1 MNRLHTFDELV
12 AQLSIE
18 ERLSLLE
25 KIRASSKMISLEPL
39 YLQKDA
45 EVQGVSFE
53 EQYKRQP
60 WLIRI
65 LYRIIGLFTSRAAA
79 KVFEDRRVLLM
90 AKSVEAGTLG
100 VFDYRQNHLQG
111 GFFVSLAG
119 LKQAA
124 RFFFNVLDTSTGKDR
139 GEFYAILGSL
149 EMGDIH
155 LRLQNECGPRAILA
169 SNPNIPPSDLR
180 HAVMQAMDEALQSI
194 PDLKR
199 GLMYHHARSLGYLK
213 DLSCFLFD
221 RFILAFEDSTGGRVC
236 RISATVKEL
245 MINLDRILFSLRDP
259 PLPSL
264 FEALFIYELGIK
276 VGEPG
281 FKMDRELESLL
292 DRAEKTL
299 ATIRNF
305 NSGVP
310 LTRMIRCITRNLDYF
325 PTQASGGED
334 WFQIYRGYWKRRLE
348 AELAEYFAQKK
359 HQDIV
364 NSLEDFFGTRLE
376 PLTYVASERNL
387 DGFPLPEAFTLS
399 FLNAFNFILDGKI
412 NSVLQP
418 VVLEGEFTRREDKMG
433 ITEAYNNIIHVA
445 RQIRLLDS
453 KLSSTGEYG
462 KRYMQAKQEPEA
474 LPVKRR
480 KMQIIQNDASRE
492 AWGIIDRSREGMK
505 KIGAMLEVISSRDLC
520 IEHGRIS
527 NFDKLAGKRPAV
539 FTRNVKE
546 AVRSLKQTL
555 KVLNDISEDS
565 KSA

>member
-1 MNRLHTFDELV
+1 MFRHHTFDKLV
-12 AQLSIE
+12 SQMSIE

-39 YLQKDA
+39 YVQKDA
-45 EVQGVSFE
+45 DVQGISFE
-53 EQYKRQP
+53 EQYKREP

-65 LYRIIGLFTSRAAA
+65 LYRIIGLFTNKAAA
-79 KVFEDRRVLLM
+79 KAFEDRRILLM
-90 AKSVEAGTLG
+90 AKNVEAGSLG

-111 GFFVSLAG
+111 GFFVSLVE

-124 RFFFNVLDTSTGKDR
+124 RFFSNVLDTGKDR
-139 GEFYAILGSL
+139 GAFYAILGSL
-149 EMGDIH
+149 EMEDIH
-155 LRLQNECGPRAILA
+155 QRLQNECGPRAILA
-169 SNPNIPPSDLR
+169 SNPNIRPSDLR
-180 HAVMQAMDEALQSI
+180 HAVMNAMDETLQSI
-194 PDLKR
+194 PDMER
-199 GLMYHHARSLGYLK
+199 GIMYHHARSLDYLK
-213 DLSCFLFD
+213 DLSSFLFD
-221 RFILAFEDSTGGRVC
+221 RFILAFQDSTGGHLC
-236 RISATVKEL
+236 RISATVREL
-245 MINLDRILFSLRDP
+245 MLNLDKILFSLRDP

-264 FEALFIYELGIK
+264 FEALFIYELGAK
-276 VGEPG
+276 AGEPE

-292 DRAEKTL
+292 DRAEKAL

-305 NSGVP
+305 NSKIP
-310 LTRMIRCITRNLDYF
+310 LTRMIRCVTRNVDYF

-334 WFQIYRGYWKRRLE
+334 WFKMYRNYWKRQLE
-348 AELAEYFAQKK
+348 TELAEYFAQKR

-364 NSLEDFFGTRLE
+364 ESLEDFFDTRLE
-376 PLTYVASERNL
+376 PLTYVASEKNL

-399 FLNAFNFILDGKI
+399 FLNAFNSILDGKI
-412 NSVLQP
+412 NLVLQP
-418 VVLEGEFTRREDKMG
+418 VVMEGEFTRREDKLG
-433 ITEAYNNIIHVA
+433 LTEAYNNVMHA
-445 RQIRLLDS
+445 AGQIRLLDA

-462 KRYMQAKQEPEA
+462 KRYLQIKQEPEA

-480 KMQIIQNDASRE
+480 KMQLIQNDASRE

-505 KIGAMLEVISSRDLC
+505 MIGSVLEVISSRDTC
-520 IEHGRIS
+520 IEHGRLS